1 MALFACGKVPMTDLE
16 RCRLT
21 TKRSLRRDRTDQGF
35 TLTELMIVLVIL
47 GLLTAIIAP
56 NMMGRLGVA
65 RSQSARVQIE
75 NLAGALETFKID
87 TGRYPTTEMGLAAL
101 ETPPTGVSN
110 WTGPYLRR
118 GGVPLDPWGNAYIY
132 ASDRA
137 DEFTLESL
145 GRDGEV
151 GGQGEDADLRTTAID
166 SLSDTS

>member
-1 MALFACGKVPMTDLE
+1 M
-16 RCRLT
+16 
-21 TKRSLRRDRTDQGF
+21 
-35 TLTELMIVLVIL
+35 
-47 GLLTAIIAP
+47 
-56 NMMGRLGVA
+56 
-65 RSQSARVQIE
+65 QIE

-145 GRDGEV
+145 GRDGDV

-166 SLSDTS
+166 SLPDAS

>member
-1 MALFACGKVPMTDLE
+1 MSHTQRIFLRADRHHSC
-16 RCRLT
+16 
-21 TKRSLRRDRTDQGF
+21 KRAEAGF

-101 ETPPTGVSN
+101 EAAPAGLPN
-110 WTGPYLRR
+110 WSGPYLRR
-118 GGVPLDPWGNAYIY
+118 GGVPLDPWGQAYSY
-132 ASDRA
+132 TSDRP
-137 DEFTLESL
+137 DQFTLVSF
-145 GRDGEV
+145 GRDGEA
-151 GGQGEDADLRTTAID
+151 GGQGEDADLSTTAID
-166 SLSDTS
+166 SLPDASQN